1 MHHYVTERTSSGN
14 TCCKFIFFSTNLD
27 IGNTCCKFILF
38 STNLNIGKREEFVFF
53 QFLTK
58 NRCFYIFCSY
68 KQQTVDFSVFRQY
81 NNVMNLTFLKYQL
94 EGFEIFFIQLVLRRH
109 IKKFVELGSNSVKW
123 HVFLKEVNIKRS

>member
-27 IGNTCCKFILF
+27 IGNTCCKFIF
-38 STNLNIGKREEFVFF
+38 STNLNIGKRDEFVFF

-94 EGFEIFFIQLVLRRH
+94 EGFEIFFTQLVLRRH